1 MIAPLSRLRSTPMRT
16 PARFLSAAILAAA
29 LGFGTAP
36 LQAAPIVE
44 PAALAAKLDA
54 AQLRILDIRDGKDAA
69 GRTPYEVGHL
79 PGAVAAPYA
88 LWRGPK
94 DNPGKPLDAQALTA
108 LLQRLG
114 IDRDTEVVVVHEGKD
129 ATDFGAAARVYWTLK
144 TAGLSKLSILNGG
157 VTAWRTAGR
166 PISTDVPQ
174 VRPSTFV
181 AQLDTRLIATRDDV
195 VQAQSAQKAKLIDA
209 RPKAFFEGETR
220 HVAAKAPG
228 TIAGASNLDSAV
240 WFTRGGGA
248 MLAESDVKRLAQ
260 ANGIEPGSGTDAVS
274 FCNTGH
280 WAATN
285 WFVMSEMLGEKD
297 VKLYPESMVEW
308 SRAGLPMA
316 NVPNRMRQLLIDLK
330 LSGS

>member
-1 MIAPLSRLRSTPMRT
+1 MRHPSRL
-16 PARFLSAAILAAA
+16 LSAALLAAA
-29 LGFGTAP
+29 LSFATPA

-44 PAALAAKLDA
+44 QAELAAKLDA
-54 AQLRILDIRDGKDAA
+54 PQLRLLDIRDGKDAA
-69 GRTPYEVGHL
+69 GRTPYELGHL
-79 PGAVAAPYA
+79 PGAVSAPYS

-94 DNPGKPLDAQALTA
+94 DNPGKPLDATALTA

-157 VTAWRTAGR
+157 VAAWRAAGR
-166 PISTDVPQ
+166 PLPTDAVQ
-174 VRPSTFV
+174 VRASSYV

-195 VQAQSAQKAKLIDA
+195 VAAQSAQKAKLIDA

-228 TIAGASNLDSAV
+228 TIAGASNVDSAV
-240 WFTRGGGA
+240 WFSKGSGSL
-248 MLAESDVKRLAQ
+248 LAANDVKRIAQ
-260 ANGIEPGSGTDAVS
+260 SNGIEPGSGTDAVS

-308 SRAGLPMA
+308 SRAGLPMS
-316 NVPNRMRQLLIDLK
+316 NVPSRMRQLLIDLK